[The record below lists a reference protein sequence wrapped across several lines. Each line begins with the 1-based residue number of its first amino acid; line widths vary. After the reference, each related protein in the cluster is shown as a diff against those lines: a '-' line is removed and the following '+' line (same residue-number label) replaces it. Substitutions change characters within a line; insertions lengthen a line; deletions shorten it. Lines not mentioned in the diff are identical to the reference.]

1 MANKNFFTNL
11 LLTLFKKLFEV
22 QENNSTDLGELKNI
36 LIVRQH
42 NQLGDLL
49 AGVSLLRAIKEKYPQ
64 SQITIIL
71 SKENY
76 KGLLKSRFV
85 NELFVFDKTKLFN
98 PFYLLRFLKLLRK
111 KYDAVFVPVTVS
123 ISFTSNLI
131 ARLSDSAVRVGPK
144 SLDGRVN
151 DSQFFFDR
159 RIEIDWRKHPD
170 SHVSDRILDLVRPFG
185 INTKDFS
192 SEINFDEKDLSLAK
206 SFLSEIIKHNL
217 SVVIG
222 LHVGAG
228 KPQNR
233 WSLNKYIQLIE
244 MLNKNFS
251 CTFFL
256 TGSNADDE
264 ELNYVIQNSKIQLPV
279 FKNKEITQ
287 VAALISFA
295 DLFITNDTGTMHI
308 AGSTKTP
315 QISLFGPTNPF
326 NWAPIGSNKYFIRKS
341 DLIDDISVE
350 DVYELADQIIRNRIK
365 NENK

>member
-11 LLTLFKKLFEV
+11 LLTLFEKLFEV
-22 QENNSTDLGELKNI
+22 PENNSTDLGELKNI

-64 SQITIIL
+64 SRITIIL

-76 KGLLKSRFV
+76 KGLLKSKFV

-98 PFYLLRFLKLLRK
+98 PLYLLRFLRLLRK

-131 ARLSDSAVRVGPK
+131 ARLSDSSARVGPK

-185 INTKDFS
+185 IDTKDFS

-206 SFLSEIIKHNL
+206 SFLAEIRKDNS
-217 SVVIG
+217 SVVVG

-233 WSLNKYIQLIE
+233 WSLKKYVQLIE
-244 MLNKNFS
+244 MLGKNFN

-287 VAALISFA
+287 VAALISLA

-308 AGSTKTP
+308 AGATKTP
-315 QISLFGPTNPF
+315 QISLFGPTNPY

-350 DVYELADQIIRNRIK
+350 DVYELANQIIRNRIQ

>member
-1 MANKNFFTNL
+1 MANKNLFTNL
-11 LLTLFKKLFEV
+11 LLTLFKRLLEV
-22 QENNSTDLGELKNI
+22 PENKSTDLGELKNI

-49 AGVSLLRAIKEKYPQ
+49 ASVSILRAVKEKYPQ
-64 SQITIIL
+64 SRITIIL

-85 NELFVFDKTKLFN
+85 NEIFVFDKTRLLN
-98 PFYLLRFLKLLRK
+98 PFYLFKFLKLLRK

-131 ARLSDSAVRVGPK
+131 ARLSDSVIRVGPE

-151 DSQFFFDR
+151 DSQYFFDR

-192 SEINFDEKDLSLAK
+192 SEINFDENDLSFAQG
-206 SFLSEIIKHNL
+206 FLDEIKNGNS

-222 LHVGAG
+222 FHVGAG

-233 WSLNKYIQLIE
+233 WSLDKYVQLIE
-244 MLNKNFS
+244 MFNKNFN

-256 TGSNADDE
+256 TGSNADNE
-264 ELNYVIQNSKIQLPV
+264 ELNYVIRNSKIQLPV

-287 VAALISFA
+287 VAALISLA

-308 AGSTKTP
+308 AGATKTP
-315 QISLFGPTNPF
+315 QISLFGPTNPY

-350 DVYELADQIIRNRIK
+350 DVYIVANQIIQNKIQ

>member
-1 MANKNFFTNL
+1 MAKKNFFTNL
-11 LLTLFKKLFEV
+11 LLTLFKELFEV
-22 QENNSTDLGELKNI
+22 SENSSTDLGDLKNI

-49 AGVSLLRAIKEKYPQ
+49 AGISLLRAIKEKYPQ
-64 SQITIIL
+64 SQIAIIL

-85 NELFVFDKTKLFN
+85 NELFVFDKTRLLN
-98 PFYLLRFLKLLRK
+98 PFYLLRFLKFLRK

-131 ARLSDSAVRVGPK
+131 ARLSNSAIRVGPK

-151 DSQFFFDR
+151 ESQYFFDR
-159 RIEIDWRKHPD
+159 RIAIDWRKHPD
-170 SHVSDRILDLVRPFG
+170 SHVSDRIIDLVRPFG

-206 SFLSEIIKHNL
+206 NFLAEIKKDKSSF
-217 SVVIG
+217 VIG

-233 WSLNKYIQLIE
+233 WSLIKYVQLIE
-244 MLNKNFS
+244 MLSKNFN

-287 VAALISFA
+287 VAALISLA

-315 QISLFGPTNPF
+315 QISLFGPTNPY

-341 DLIDDISVE
+341 DLIDDINVE
-350 DVYELADQIIRNRIK
+350 DVYEIANQIIRNKIQ

>member
-1 MANKNFFTNL
+1 MANKNFLTNL
-11 LLTLFKKLFEV
+11 LLNYFKKLFEV
-22 QENNSTDLGELKNI
+22 SENNATDLGELKNI

-49 AGVSLLRAIKEKYPQ
+49 AGISLLRAIKEKYPQ
-64 SQITIIL
+64 SRVTIIL

-76 KGLLKSRFV
+76 KGLLKSRLV
-85 NELFVFDKTKLFN
+85 DELFVFDKTKLFN

-131 ARLSDSAVRVGPK
+131 ARLSHSAIRVGPK
-144 SLDGRVN
+144 SLDGKLN

-159 RIEIDWRKHPD
+159 RIDIDWRKHPD

-185 INTKDFS
+185 IDTKDFS
-192 SEINFDEKDLSLAK
+192 SEINFDEKDLSIAKNFLAEIRK
-206 SFLSEIIKHNL
+206 DNSSF
-217 SVVIG
+217 VIG
-222 LHVGAG
+222 FHVGAG

-233 WSLNKYIQLIE
+233 WSLNKYVQLIE
-244 MLNKNFS
+244 MLNNNFN

-256 TGSNADDE
+256 TGSDADDE
-264 ELNYVIQNSKIQLPV
+264 ELNYVLQNSKIILPV
-279 FKNKEITQ
+279 FKNREITQ
-287 VAALISFA
+287 VAALISLA
-295 DLFITNDTGTMHI
+295 DLFVTNDTGTMHI

-315 QISLFGPTNPF
+315 QISLFGPTNPY

-341 DLIDDISVE
+341 DLIDYISVE
-350 DVYELADQIIRNRIK
+350 DVYEIASQIISNRIQD
-365 NENK
+365 ENK